1 MCPLSKITFIIA
13 MREPVKKIKRYKEYH
28 RNHYGLKIQIGL
40 IASLAIFVVV
50 FNLNLTSA
58 PPEAM
63 ILELPEEV
71 FMEEVVQTKQ
81 VSTPPPPP
89 RPPVPVE
96 VPNDEI
102 IEDDIVAL
110 DLEFDLDGPIDL
122 PPPPPPANDDEEA
135 EIFVVVEQPPVL
147 IGGIAS
153 VQKRIKYPEL
163 ARNAGIEGRVVIQ
176 FVVTSEGEVINPR
189 VVRGIGGGCDEAA
202 LEALKY
208 AKFEPGYQR
217 GRPVN
222 VSYSL
227 PITFSLNTK

>member
-1 MCPLSKITFIIA
+1 
-13 MREPVKKIKRYKEYH
+13 MREPIKRMKRLKDH
-28 RNHYGLKIQIGL
+28 RKNYGLKFQVGL
-40 IASLAIFVVV
+40 IVSLSIFLVV
-50 FNLNLTSA
+50 FNITMTSEPPA
-58 PPEAM
+58 PM
-63 ILELPEEV
+63 VLDIQEEI

-81 VSTPPPPP
+81 ITTPPALP

-102 IEDDIVAL
+102 LDDEIVEL
-110 DLEFDLDGPIDL
+110 DLEFDLDAPLNL
-122 PPPPPPANDDEEA
+122 PPPPPPSDEGDED
-135 EIFVVVEQPPVL
+135 EIFIVVEQPPVL

-153 VQKRIKYPEL
+153 VQQRIRYPEL
-163 ARNAGIEGRVVIQ
+163 ARNAGIEGRVVVQ
-176 FVVTSEGEVINPR
+176 FVVTSEGEVANPR

-202 LEALKY
+202 LEALQF
-208 AKFEPGYQR
+208 AKFQPGYQR

>member
-1 MCPLSKITFIIA
+1 
-13 MREPVKKIKRYKEYH
+13 MREPVRRMKQLKDHKK
-28 RNHYGLKIQIGL
+28 NYGLRFQIGL
-40 IASLAIFVVV
+40 IGSLSIFLIV
-50 FNLNLTSA
+50 FNITMTSE

-63 ILELPEEV
+63 VLEIQEEV

-81 VSTPPPPP
+81 ITTPPAPP

-102 IEDDIVAL
+102 LEDEIVAL
-110 DLEFDLDGPIDL
+110 DLEFDLDGPMDL
-122 PPPPPPANDDEEA
+122 PPPPPPAADVDED
-135 EIFVVVEQPPVL
+135 EIFIVVEQPPVL

-153 VQKRIKYPEL
+153 VQQRIRYPEL
-163 ARNAGIEGRVVIQ
+163 ARNAGIEGRVVVQ
-176 FVVTSEGEVINPR
+176 FVVTSDGEIANPR

-202 LEALKY
+202 LEALQF
-208 AKFEPGYQR
+208 AKFQPGYQR

-227 PITFSLNTK
+227 PITFTLNTK

>member
-1 MCPLSKITFIIA
+1 
-13 MREPVKKIKRYKEYH
+13 MREPVKRMKRLKDH
-28 RNHYGLKIQIGL
+28 RKNYGLHFQLGL
-40 IASLAIFVVV
+40 IGSLSIFLVA
-50 FNLNLTSA
+50 FNMTITSE
-58 PPEAM
+58 PPVAM
-63 ILELPEEV
+63 YLELPEEFV
-71 FMEEVVQTKQ
+71 MEEVVQTKQ
-81 VSTPPPPP
+81 ITTPPAPP

-102 IEDDIVAL
+102 LQDDIVNL
-110 DLEFDLDGPIDL
+110 DLEFNLDGPINL
-122 PPPPPPANDDEEA
+122 PPPPANNEADDE
-135 EIFVVVEQPPVL
+135 IFIVVEQPPVL
-147 IGGIAS
+147 KGGIAS

-176 FVVTSEGEVINPR
+176 FVVTSTGEIANPR

-208 AKFEPGYQR
+208 AEFEPGYQR

-227 PITFSLNTK
+227 PITFSLSTS

>member
-1 MCPLSKITFIIA
+1 
-13 MREPVKKIKRYKEYH
+13 MREPIKRMKRFKDH
-28 RNHYGLKIQIGL
+28 RKNYGIHFQIGL
-40 IASLAIFVVV
+40 IISLTIFLFV
-50 FNLNLTSA
+50 FNVTMTSE
-58 PPEAM
+58 PSEPM
-63 ILELPEEV
+63 VLDIQEEI

-81 VSTPPPPP
+81 VTTPPAPP
-89 RPPVPVE
+89 RPPVPIE

-102 IEDDIVAL
+102 LEDEIVQL
-110 DLEFDLDGPIDL
+110 DLEFDLDGPMDL
-122 PPPPPPANDDEEA
+122 PPPLPPAQDGEED
-135 EIFVVVEQPPVL
+135 EIFIVVEQPPVL

-153 VQKRIKYPEL
+153 VQQRIRYPEL

-176 FVVTSEGEVINPR
+176 FVVTSEGEVSNPR

-202 LEALKY
+202 LEALEF
-208 AKFEPGYQR
+208 AKFQPGYQR